1 MSKNIEQIFV
11 ANPATTVAATDL
23 FYLGRS
29 PYGAADDFAITGAN
43 LMASINPLSQVVNV
57 STSTQAMSPNTIY
70 VADSASLVTLTLPL
84 TAPFGS
90 IISVVGFGPGG
101 WKIAQNA
108 SNQVIVSPQNT
119 SLGVAGS
126 ISSTDE
132 FDTLTLICIVANFI
146 WTAYGAPQSQGL
158 TFV

>member
-1 MSKNIEQIFV
+1 MSKNINQIYT
-11 ANPATTVAATDL
+11 ANPATTVLSTDL

-29 PYGAADDFAITGAN
+29 PYNATDDFAITGAN
-43 LMASINPLSQVVNV
+43 LQASINPLSQVVNV
-57 STSTQAMSPNTIY
+57 TTTSQSMSPNTIY
-70 VADSASLVTLTLPL
+70 VANNAGLVTFTLPA

-90 IISVVGFGPGG
+90 IISVVGYGSGG
-101 WKIAQNA
+101 WKIAQNV

-119 SLGVAGS
+119 SLGVGGS
-126 ISSTDE
+126 ISSTDQ
-132 FDTLTLICIVANFI
+132 FDTLTLICIVTNFV